1 MIGIAF
7 WAAVALV
14 AYTYAGYP
22 LLLALAARLRRAP
35 EWPAHTPP
43 LTLIIAA
50 FNEEA
55 VLAAKLRDTLALD
68 YPADRLQVI
77 VAADGSSDAT
87 AGIAASFAP
96 RVEVLNRPE
105 RAGKMAAINRAME
118 QARGE
123 VVVFSDAN
131 NRYLPDALREMARP
145 FADPRVGAVTGRKTV
160 AAEDGL
166 GYSEGLY
173 WRYES
178 KIRAWE
184 TRLGCCVGVNGE
196 IFAIRREVFR
206 PAPPGVVNDDAWM
219 AQQVIKAGRDVVYNE
234 RAVSVERVSPT
245 AADEAQRRARIVA
258 GQYQMLGRLGE
269 WPWRRPVVL
278 WELVSHKALRP
289 LVPFGMIAAAVAA
302 TAALFRPGGGTG
314 LAGFVHLA
322 RPWNWA
328 AAGSQAAFYALAAAG
343 GRLGGFLGKAAYLPR
358 FLVDSNFAALRGLAR
373 HLRGGQSATWERVAR
388 REAAGAGR

>member
-1 MIGIAF
+1 MSGVIF

-22 LLLALAARLRRAP
+22 LVLAAVSRLRRAP
-35 EWPAHTPP
+35 AWPEHTPA
-43 LTLIIAA
+43 LTLMIAA
-50 FNEEA
+50 YNEEA
-55 VLAAKLRDTLALD
+55 VLPAKLSDTLALD
-68 YPADRLQVI
+68 YPAHLLQII
-77 VAADGSSDAT
+77 VAADGSDDAT
-87 AGIAASFAP
+87 ADIAASFAP
-96 RVEVLNRPE
+96 RVETVHRPE

-131 NRYLPDALREMARP
+131 NRYLADALREMARP
-145 FADPRVGAVTGRKTV
+145 FSDPAVGAVTGRKTV

-178 KIRAWE
+178 KIRSWE

-196 IFAIRREVFR
+196 IFAIRRSLFR

-219 AQQVIKAGRDVVYNE
+219 AQQVINAGSNVVYNE

-258 GQYQMLGRLGE
+258 GQYQMLGRLRE

-278 WELVSHKALRP
+278 WELVSHKVLRP
-289 LVPFGMIAAAVAA
+289 LVPFGMIAAAGASL
-302 TAALFRPGGGTG
+302 AALFRPGIGSGAAG
-314 LAGFVHLA
+314 LWYLA
-322 RPWNWA
+322 RPWNWL
-328 AAGSQAAFYALAAAG
+328 AAGAQAAFYALAAAG
-343 GRLGGFLGKAAYLPR
+343 SHFGGALGKVAYVPR
-358 FLVDSNFAALRGLAR
+358 FLVDSNLAALRGLVR
-373 HLRGGQSATWERVAR
+373 HLKDGQSANWQRIAR
-388 REAAGAGR
+388 REAAGAGE

>member
-1 MIGIAF
+1 MIGIVF

-22 LLLALAARLRRAP
+22 LLLALAARLRRPPRWP
-35 EWPAHTPP
+35 EHTPS

-50 FNEEA
+50 YNEEA
-55 VLAAKLRDTLALD
+55 VLAAKLRDTLTLH
-68 YPADRLQVI
+68 YPADLLQVM
-77 VAADGSSDAT
+77 VAADGSDDAT
-87 AGIAASFAP
+87 AAIAASFAP
-96 RVEVLNRPE
+96 RVEVLHRPE

-178 KIRAWE
+178 KIRTWE

-196 IFAIRREVFR
+196 IFAIRRSLFR

-219 AQQVIKAGRDVVYNE
+219 AMEVIKAGLDVVYNP

-245 AADEAQRRARIVA
+245 AADEARRRA
-258 GQYQMLGRLGE
+258 G
-269 WPWRRPVVL
+269 P
-278 WELVSHKALRP
+278 
-289 LVPFGMIAAAVAA
+289 
-302 TAALFRPGGGTG
+302 TPGTPSR
-314 LAGFVHLA
+314 AESTI
-322 RPWNWA
+322 R
-328 AAGSQAAFYALAAAG
+328 
-343 GRLGGFLGKAAYLPR
+343 LPR
-358 FLVDSNFAALRGLAR
+358 
-373 HLRGGQSATWERVAR
+373 RVR
-388 REAAGAGR
+388 W